1 MLVTWGR
8 SPILFTKSR
17 APFLYHLSLN
27 LHRNHRRNRLHYVH
41 KHQVFSV
48 QPERCAGG
56 QLQVGL
62 GVICVDS
69 VGKTHRAPT
78 GDAGSVPAKYAQA
91 FKLDRRGG
99 IVAALQAAHAAKF
112 GAGSKLT
119 HARNVGLGARPDIDR
134 SGAVEIALGFAQE
147 QLAGEYRNDRTC

>member
-1 MLVTWGR
+1 MR
-8 SPILFTKSR
+8 PSR
-17 APFLYHLSLN
+17 DPFLYHLSLN
-27 LHRNHRRNRLHYVH
+27 LHRNHCGNRLHYVH
-41 KHQVFSV
+41 KHRVFSA
-48 QPERCAGG
+48 QPERFARG

-69 VGKTHRAPT
+69 VGKTHRTPT
-78 GDAGSVPAKYAQA
+78 GDAGSVPAENAQA

-99 IVAALQAAHAAKF
+99 TVAALQTAHAAKF

-119 HARNVGLGARPDIDR
+119 HAHNVGPGVRPDIDR

-147 QLAGEYRNDRTC
+147 QLAGEYRNDLTC